1 MKTSISR
8 KSRQVEKP
16 KQRISKIQRYSQLH
30 FTLIEL
36 LVVIAIIAIL
46 AGMLLPALNRTKQ
59 TAMKIS
65 CMNNQNQL
73 GKNLIMYSMD
83 SSDYLLSIHME
94 DETSPNG
101 WRIWINYVNYYQ
113 LWEKPTDFGG
123 TKKYP
128 TTAFQYIKT
137 ARCPAN
143 GGDPATSFSPN
154 GSKGRRAEL
163 VDYGY
168 NGFIGRYYSGGTWIT
183 KRDIFNML
191 SKMSHA
197 KLRPSQTIYLMDQW
211 KTASLAGTYQIN
223 GITYYNISSGSM
235 AMDIG
240 HKAAHPGGANQ
251 LFLDGHTETLNGF
264 HALLSSTAPSV
275 ALWNESESSSYTL
288 SFVQGR

>member
-94 DETSPNG
+94 DETSPDG

-128 TTAFQYIKT
+128 TTTFQYIKT

-154 GSKGRRAEL
+154 GSKERRAEL

-168 NGFIGRYYSGGTWIT
+168 
-183 KRDIFNML
+183 
-191 SKMSHA
+191 
-197 KLRPSQTIYLMDQW
+197 W
-211 KTASLAGTYQIN
+211 KI
-223 GITYYNISSGSM
+223 
-235 AMDIG
+235 
-240 HKAAHPGGANQ
+240 
-251 LFLDGHTETLNGF
+251 LFR
-264 HALLSSTAPSV
+264 
-275 ALWNESESSSYTL
+275 WNLEYKTGYIQYVE
-288 SFVQGR
+288 